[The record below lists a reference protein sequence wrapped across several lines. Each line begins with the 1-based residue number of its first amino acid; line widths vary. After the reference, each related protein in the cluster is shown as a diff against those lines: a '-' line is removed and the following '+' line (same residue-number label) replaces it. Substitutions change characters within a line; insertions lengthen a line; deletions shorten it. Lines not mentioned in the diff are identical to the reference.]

1 MASLHEPPALPCGR
15 IPSKGGNHAMAP
27 NGGGSDAGRMTN
39 PNTTTM
45 RAISQDAHGSPEVL
59 KEVLIPRP
67 VPGPSELLVA
77 VRAAGVNPTDWRN
90 RARAFTI
97 DRLPLVLRW
106 DVSGVVEAVG
116 MGVTLFKP
124 GDEVVGMLPY
134 HPYGAGSHAEY
145 VTAPPALSLTSPPA
159 STTSRPAPSRSPPSP
174 PTRHSSTRPASA
186 PGSGSSSTRRPAA
199 SVTSPS
205 PDRQVPWRVRHRHRQ
220 RRQAR
225 LPAFPRVTGW

>member
-1 MASLHEPPALPCGR
+1 
-15 IPSKGGNHAMAP
+15 MAP

-45 RAISQDAHGSPEVL
+45 CAISQDAHGSPEVL

-67 VPGPSELLVA
+67 VPGPSDLLVA

-90 RARAFTI
+90 RAQAFTI

-124 GDEVVGMLPY
+124 GDEVFGMLPY
-134 HPYGAGSHAEY
+134 HPDGAGP
-145 VTAPPALSLTSPPA
+145 TP
-159 STTSRPAPSRSPPSP
+159 ST
-174 PTRHSSTRPASA
+174 
-186 PGSGSSSTRRPAA
+186 
-199 SVTSPS
+199 
-205 PDRQVPWRVRHRHRQ
+205 
-220 RRQAR
+220 
-225 LPAFPRVTGW
+225 